1 MKHLISMA
9 LIGLVVMQT
18 VNLSTIAHPVAAQ
31 IQRQNKLQI
40 AAIKNGLGDPGEKI
54 LKAISLASSQTGL
67 SQELLLSLMHS
78 ESSFKRDII
87 STKNYKGLLQ
97 IPQSV
102 FYEDANTL
110 IGARIFL
117 EKLAITKG
125 NYKEAII
132 LYKGWA
138 LNHPEGQRQAEKVLN
153 LTRRLKR
160 V

>member
-138 LNHPEGQRQAEKVLN
+138 LNHSEGQRQAEKVLN

>member
-1 MKHLISMA
+1 MA

-138 LNHPEGQRQAEKVLN
+138 LNHSEGQRQAEKVLN